1 MTIKEIMDIANN
13 RENFEKL
20 VKLCISEYIVPYI
33 GAGLSHFANR
43 KAGFNSLFYT
53 WWEYLSI
60 HYYDCFNEK
69 LENDADLYKAADK
82 IEKEE
87 GENFYENIRTAYGYY
102 LSDNDWEIIL
112 DKSNDEAISVIPK
125 LFKGPIVT
133 TNFDQILEKVHNFTL
148 PVYLPHDIATLKNI
162 KKEVVKARKH
172 SIYKVHGC
180 VSDVDKI
187 IFTGKSYDNAY
198 QSNSNLVKT
207 LSDLYKGFS
216 FLFLGAS
223 LRMSEKEID
232 RSIKLWTNLTNSGI
246 SHFAIL
252 EYPDNLD
259 RRQKELEAQNIKP
272 IFFPKG
278 RFDLIKII
286 LLEILKRKESAFGQI
301 PKYNSKFIG
310 RKNILNTIEQHLE
323 ESSYSV
329 FGLNGTGGVG
339 KTRIMR
345 EYAYDKQ
352 RGKAYKRIVWFNAI
366 SKDTI
371 QSEIYQFVEQE
382 GLIVHGEKKS
392 YNEVYNLFKKWMEEN
407 EDWLFLLDN
416 VEAYENI
423 EDLLSIK
430 TNTIEKGKRH
440 FIITSRKSDLP
451 IPYVTIDIF
460 EEMESQD
467 FLFSYTEL
475 ESDTYAEKIASKLGH
490 LPLAL
495 EQAAAYIKK
504 HRKSKC
510 EFNYESYFLE
520 LEKSFEILQKG
531 DTESNTFSVEA
542 TWNISMRMIE
552 NNESKQL
559 LNLCSFLAPNNIDY
573 KWFKDSS
580 KYLQSY
586 TALQLKFLN
595 NEYMALLDELS
606 EYSLIYLTND
616 NISIHCLTQEV
627 IKRALSHNEQ
637 VKCLDTCVRLMNSL
651 RFKVI
656 PSTQNRLKF
665 NKLNPHIHA
674 LLESKILVENRA
686 IANLNSFLGN
696 GVRELFADYREALK
710 YHRTSLTILQKIFNE
725 KTIPIAFANH
735 NVGRDLYEQGEYI
748 ECIKYYIE
756 ARDVLEEKLNSNDIR
771 ISKLNNDLGLAYFK
785 YGNYDVAL
793 KCLIKALNI
802 KKSKYGEGHIEMAG
816 LYNNIGLVYNRKG
829 NYDKALYYNQKAL
842 KIRIKK
848 FTRENVFV
856 AISYNDIGV
865 IYEKKGDY
873 EQALYSFKNA
883 LSIWRIVYGYK
894 QEHSDIAM
902 AYNNIGF
909 VLVKLGQYGRALENL
924 FIALKMRKKIL
935 TNDHPYT
942 AKTKK
947 NIGLAYMYQGK
958 NDKALKFLL
967 DAYLTLEKRLTEN
980 HEDTMEAFSYLKS
993 TYERITSITFEDWLT
1008 SKRGHKK

>member
-1 MTIKEIMDIANN
+1 MDIANN

-20 VKLCISEYIVPYI
+20 VKLCIGEYIVPYI

-43 KAGFNSLFYT
+43 KAGFNNLFYT

-60 HYYDCFNEK
+60 HYYDCFNER
-69 LENDADLYKAADK
+69 LENDADLYKTADK

-87 GENFYENIRTAYGYY
+87 GAKFYENIRSTYGYY
-102 LSDNDWEIIL
+102 LSDNDWKIIL
-112 DKSNDEAISVIPK
+112 EKSNDEAISLIPK

-133 TNFDQILEKVHNFTL
+133 TNFDQILEKVHNPSL
-148 PVYLPHDIATLKNI
+148 HVYLPNDISTPKNI
-162 KKEVVKARKH
+162 KKDVVKARKH

-198 QSNSNLVKT
+198 QPNSNLVKT

-232 RSIKLWTNLTNSGI
+232 RSIKLWTNLTNSGM

-310 RKNILNTIEQHLE
+310 RKNILNTIEQHLK

-329 FGLNGTGGVG
+329 FGLTGTGGVG

-352 RGKAYKRIVWFNAI
+352 REKAYKRIVWFNAI

-382 GLIVHGEKKS
+382 GLIVNGANKS
-392 YNEVYNLFKKWMEEN
+392 YKEVFNLFKKWMEHN
-407 EDWLFLLDN
+407 DDWLFLLDN
-416 VEAYENI
+416 IEAYENI
-423 EDLLSIK
+423 EDFVSIK
-430 TNTIEKGKRH
+430 TNARENGKRH

-460 EEMESQD
+460 EEMESQA

-475 ESDTYAEKIASKLGH
+475 ESDIYSKKIASKLGY

-504 HRKSKC
+504 RRKTRC
-510 EFNYESYFLE
+510 EFNYKSYYLE

-573 KWFKDSS
+573 KWFKDHS
-580 KYLQSY
+580 KHLRSY
-586 TALQLKFLN
+586 PDLQLKFLN
-595 NEYMALLDELS
+595 NEHMALLDELS
-606 EYSLIYLTND
+606 EYSLIYLTNE
-616 NISIHCLTQEV
+616 NITIHCLTQEV

-656 PSTQNRLKF
+656 PSAQNRLKF
-665 NKLNPHIHA
+665 NKLSPHIHA
-674 LLESKILVENRA
+674 LLESKILVKNMA
-686 IANLNSFLGN
+686 MANLNSFLGN
-696 GVRELFADYREALK
+696 GVRELFADYHGALK
-710 YHRTSLTILQKIFNE
+710 YHIISLNILQKIFSE
-725 KTIPIAFANH
+725 KTIPIALANH
-735 NVGRDLYEQGEYI
+735 SIGRDLYEQGEYKK
-748 ECIKYYIE
+748 CLKYYIN

-771 ISKLNNDLGLAYFK
+771 ISKLNNNLGLAYFK
-785 YGNYDVAL
+785 YGNYDAAL
-793 KCLIKALNI
+793 KCLFKALNI
-802 KKSKYGEGHIEMAG
+802 KKSKYREGHIEMAG
-816 LYNNIGLVYNRKG
+816 LYNNIGLVYNRQG
-829 NYDKALYYNQKAL
+829 NYNKALHYNKKAL
-842 KIRIKK
+842 KIRIKN
-848 FTRENVFV
+848 FTKENVFV

-873 EQALYSFKNA
+873 KQALHSFKKA
-883 LSIWRIVYGYK
+883 LSIWTTVYGYK
-894 QEHSDIAM
+894 QKHSDIAM

-909 VLVKLGQYGRALENL
+909 VLVKLGLYGRALKYL
-924 FIALKMRKKIL
+924 FIALKMRRKIL

-958 NDKALKFLL
+958 HETALRFFLE
-967 DAYLTLEKRLTEN
+967 AYLTLEKRLTKN
-980 HEDTMEAFSYLKS
+980 HEDTLETYSYLKS
-993 TYERITSITFEDWLT
+993 TYEKITSITFEDWLT
-1008 SKRGHKK
+1008 SKIGH